1 MEISESL
8 LIKLAGP
15 GAYERGLGYFE
26 EGRVCSLESSQR
38 KTTAVVNGSQPYR
51 VEIRHTQRQL
61 DGACDCPASDG
72 IDFCKH
78 CVAVALAVRENLVNE
93 VLEGGGSDRQKIEA
107 YLAAQDRE
115 SLVKLLME
123 ALPKAS
129 NLEQR
134 LLLEAEAAQG
144 TVSLK
149 QLKKWITQVTRPR
162 QLWDYRE
169 VAAYFARIETVL
181 ENIHAISGHVPAK
194 TMLATA
200 LYGISR
206 VDNALLSVD
215 DSGGYRYAVQE
226 SLLQMHIFA
235 LVRLGQPH
243 AETAAQILELALL
256 DPWDQFAGVPGTYAQ
271 AFGQEWLDAF
281 YVQVE
286 SALSALPPP
295 DPQVDDEDQRV
306 YRRLVCYL
314 RERAEA
320 AEDWDTL
327 IELEQPL
334 ATAPHH
340 FERLAALCLRKRDP
354 DAAERWLIKADAL
367 NNRRDAHPSDL
378 WVNVHILREDWQG
391 AVEAQR
397 GVLEREPSI
406 EEYQLLM
413 HCATRAGCSED
424 VRADVEALLSGG
436 AKRPWMDER
445 YAFTL
450 AQIYQQEQDWPRVH
464 AAVHGRVEDADG
476 LQEVARW
483 LAEPAPE
490 LACDIFRDLVAA
502 RISKGSNKHRYKGAV
517 DALLEARPAFE
528 SVDPAGFNAYV
539 AELRATHRLK
549 RNLMSA
555 LDKAL

>member
-8 LIKLAGP
+8 LIKLAGL

-51 VEIRHTQRQL
+51 VELRHTQRQL

-78 CVAVALAVRENLVNE
+78 CVAVALAVRENLE
-93 VLEGGGSDRQKIEA
+93 DGAREGGGSDRQKIA
-107 YLAAQDRE
+107 TYLAAQDRE

-129 NLEQR
+129 TLEQR

-144 TVSLK
+144 AVSLR
-149 QLKKWITQVTRPR
+149 QLKKWIAQVTRPR

-169 VAAYFARIETVL
+169 VAAYFARIGAVL
-181 ENIHAISGHVPAK
+181 ENIHSISEHIPAK

-215 DSGGYRYAVQE
+215 DSSGYRYAVQE
-226 SLLQMHIFA
+226 SLLRMHILA
-235 LVRLGQPH
+235 LQRLGEPH
-243 AETAAQILELALL
+243 EASAAHILELAIQ

-271 AFGQEWLDAF
+271 AFGQGWLDAF

-286 SALSALPPP
+286 SALSTLPPP
-295 DPQVDDEDQRV
+295 DPRVDDEDQRV
-306 YRRLVCYL
+306 YRRLVYYL
-314 RERAEA
+314 QERAEA

-327 IELEQPL
+327 IDLEEPL

-354 DAAERWLIKADAL
+354 DAAEQWLIKADAL
-367 NNRRDAHPSDL
+367 NSRKDAHPSDF

-397 GVLEREPSI
+397 GVLEREPSL
-406 EEYQLLM
+406 EEYELLM
-413 HCATRAGCSED
+413 DCAARAGCSDD
-424 VRADVEALLSGG
+424 VRADVEDLLSST

-450 AQIYQQEQDWPRVH
+450 AQIYQQEQDWLRVH
-464 AAVHGRVEDADG
+464 AAVHGRVDDADR
-476 LQEVARW
+476 LQKAARW

-502 RISKGSNKHRYKGAV
+502 LIKKGSNKHRYKGAV
-517 DALLEARPAFE
+517 DALLEARPVFK
-528 SVDPAGFNAYV
+528 SVDPAKFNAFV
-539 AELRATHRLK
+539 AELRATHRMK